1 MLHRITCTY
10 GLYPIRTPHAQ
21 HLKFGG
27 HRVRDQAIKK
37 CIVYSYAAK
46 SKVAIHWIEEVYAD
60 IMQLYQQP
68 SYTVQVAED
77 LAKFLS
83 EITTNTSDGCQRQYN
98 VFGTVDQ
105 SRSADLLANVQKMNL
120 GSGSD

>member
-1 MLHRITCTY
+1 MGCSARHISFTLLDGLSQTSLARVLGTMLYDITCTY

-68 SYTVQVAED
+68 SYTVQLAED
-77 LAKFLS
+77 LAKF
-83 EITTNTSDGCQRQYN
+83 
-98 VFGTVDQ
+98 
-105 SRSADLLANVQKMNL
+105 
-120 GSGSD
+120 